1 MSWSKTSKVWLAA
14 LGGGVAAGAG
24 CVLLV
29 TGVGAG
35 AGAALITSGL
45 TTICGVVGGGGMLAG
60 IGVLTAGTATVS
72 ALSAA
77 IAHKVIEDPELLE
90 LAEKL
95 KQAND
100 IFEISKRVTEKQRTE
115 INYLNQKIGE
125 LLREK
130 NKNQDEINELKERL
144 IVLIRNLKDV
154 AA

>member
-45 TTICGVVGGGGMLAG
+45 ATIGGVVGGGMLAG

>member
-14 LGGGVAAGAG
+14 LGGGVVAGAG

-45 TTICGVVGGGGMLAG
+45 ATIGGVVGGGGMLAG
-60 IGVLTAGTATVS
+60 MGVLTAGTATVS

-100 IFEISKRVTEKQRTE
+100 IFEITTVRWKTR
-115 INYLNQKIGE
+115 INTAVLE
-125 LLREK
+125 T
-130 NKNQDEINELKERL
+130 RL
-144 IVLIRNLKDV
+144 
-154 AA
+154 

>member
-1 MSWSKTSKVWLAA
+1 MAWSKTSKVWLAA
-14 LGGGVAAGAG
+14 LGGGCVAGVG

-29 TGVGAG
+29 TGVGTG

-45 TTICGVVGGGGMLAG
+45 ATIGGVVGGGMLAG
-60 IGVLTAGTATVS
+60 IGVLAAGTATAS

-95 KQAND
+95 KQANEL
-100 IFEISKRVTEKQRTE
+100 FEIGKRVTQKQREE
-115 INYLNQKIGE
+115 IAFLNQKIGD

-130 NKNQDEINELKERL
+130 KCNQEELNDLKERL
-144 IVLIRNLKDV
+144 ITLIRNLKEV

>member
-14 LGGGVAAGAG
+14 LGGGVVAGAG

-45 TTICGVVGGGGMLAG
+45 ATIGGVVGGGMLAG

>member
-1 MSWSKTSKVWLAA
+1 MSWSKTSKVWLAT
-14 LGGGVAAGAG
+14 LGGGVVAGAG

-45 TTICGVVGGGGMLAG
+45 ATIGGVVGGGMLAG

>member
-45 TTICGVVGGGGMLAG
+45 ATVGGVVGGGMLAG

-77 IAHKVIEDPELLE
+77 IAHTVIEDPELLE